1 MYKDNSVAVV
11 IPAYNEERYIFETLT
26 TIPIWVDQI
35 IVVNDAS
42 TDKTE
47 FEIQKAKEV
56 CSSIT
61 QITHEVNQG
70 VGAAILSGY
79 RRALETDNSIVC
91 VMAGDG
97 QMDPWE
103 LQRLLDPICENRCEM
118 SKGNRFF
125 SLNSIQGMPRKRILG
140 NILFTLLTKIG
151 SGYWSI
157 VDPQNGYVAVSTKSL
172 RSLSLDKIS
181 KRYDF
186 ENDFLCHMRMIDAR
200 VIDIPIPARYRDEVS
215 TIRMIPT
222 MFRIFKTLWRGF
234 WRRILIKNLLWSFTL
249 IPIFFFLGL
258 IGLTTAGLAGL
269 WAISNSLGENLMSSG
284 TASLIAILIISASQL
299 LLTSLILDVISEPK

>member
-1 MYKDNSVAVV
+1 MYKDHSIAVV
-11 IPAYNEERYIFETLT
+11 VPAYNEERYIFETLT
-26 TIPIWVDQI
+26 TIPVWVDQI

-47 FEIQKAKEV
+47 FEIQKAKALQN
-56 CSSIT
+56 SIT
-61 QITHEVNQG
+61 HITHDLNQG
-70 VGAAILSGY
+70 VGASILSGY
-79 RRALETDNSIVC
+79 KRALQTDKSIVC

-97 QMDPWE
+97 QMDPKE

-125 SLNSIQGMPRKRILG
+125 SLSSIQGMPRKRIFG
-140 NILFTLLTKIG
+140 NIFFTLLTKIG

-172 RSLSLDKIS
+172 RSLSLDRIS
-181 KRYDF
+181 NRYDF

-200 VIDIPIPARYRDEVS
+200 VVDIPIPARYRDEVS
-215 TIRMIPT
+215 TIRIIPT

-249 IPIFFFLGL
+249 IPIFLFLGL
-258 IGLTTAGLAGL
+258 MGLTTAGLVGL

-284 TASLIAILIISASQL
+284 TASFIAILIISSSQF

>member
-1 MYKDNSVAVV
+1 MYRDKSVAIVV
-11 IPAYNEERYIFETLT
+11 PAYNEERYIFETLT
-26 TIPIWVDQI
+26 TIPKWIDQI

-47 FEIQKAKEV
+47 FEIQKAKALYG
-56 CSSIT
+56 SIT
-61 QITHEVNQG
+61 HITHDVNQG

-79 RRALETDNSIVC
+79 KMALEADRSMVC

-97 QMDPWE
+97 QMDPSE

-140 NILFTLLTKIG
+140 NIFFTLLTKIG

-172 RSLSLDKIS
+172 RSLSLDRIS

-200 VIDIPIPARYRDEVS
+200 VIDVPIPARYRGEVS
-215 TIRMIPT
+215 TIRIIPT
-222 MFRIFKTLWRGF
+222 IFRIFKTLWRGF

-249 IPIFFFLGL
+249 IPIFLFLGL
-258 IGLTTAGLAGL
+258 IGLASAGLTGL

-284 TASLIAILIISASQL
+284 TASFIAILIITSSQL
-299 LLTSLILDVISEPK
+299 LLTSLILDVFSEPK